1 MKVVGGSHQYQHL
14 SHGHRSQNLK
24 FPQDLNNSYPSQW
37 LHSGLRS
44 GWIFV
49 SFCFCSKSWL
59 WYFNVPTQIST
70 HNIRRIF
77 SFYVVE
83 DWTFYIIPL
92 IASCFYSASSSP
104 RSKPN
109 ESVDQMNHTS
119 SSYWSRG
126 SITCP
131 LSGII
136 PTTMFIALPFWP
148 LFWVFQASYSPSSHI
163 PSAPEATKYRLEV
176 WYLVGAVYAAASC
189 EKGLVCIL

>member
-1 MKVVGGSHQYQHL
+1 MTGLWSKVWLDISPFLRLEPVL
-14 SHGHRSQNLK
+14 SL
-24 FPQDLNNSYPSQW
+24 
-37 LHSGLRS
+37 LR
-44 GWIFV
+44 I
-49 SFCFCSKSWL
+49 

-70 HNIRRIF
+70 HNIRRIS

-126 SITCP
+126 NITCP
-131 LSGII
+131 LSGTI

-148 LFWVFQASYSPSSHI
+148 LFWVFQASYFPSSHI
-163 PSAPEATKYRLEV
+163 PWPQEATQYRLVV
-176 WYLVGAVYAAASC
+176 WYLVGAVCAAASC